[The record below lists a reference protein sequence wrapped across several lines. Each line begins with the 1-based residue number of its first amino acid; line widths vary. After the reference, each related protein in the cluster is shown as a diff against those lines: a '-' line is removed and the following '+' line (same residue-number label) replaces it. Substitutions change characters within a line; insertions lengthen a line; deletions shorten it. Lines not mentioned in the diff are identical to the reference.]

1 MGDLIA
7 EFLGCLD
14 RMASDATLDDCDAYI
29 EAGDL
34 RERLRE
40 LIDSQDRAVDR
51 LASLEETLRRY
62 AFKLVQASDD
72 GGDFRNLDT
81 SETLHRIG
89 EELHAIRKDHTAS
102 PFVDGKPG
110 ALDRLARALYGRD
123 PRPQDYLGGSDA
135 RIFDDAAEALGA
147 KDDGGERLAQ
157 LVAALNR
164 LASGW
169 RVDANDVVRE
179 RDARISQ
186 TSTGWRSQTLND
198 CADALRDLLAGKYTT
213 QSERLADD
221 DAKKAELWG
230 MLVSMIGH
238 GETLAALTDHELA
251 AKLEGGL
258 ADLPIHSRRYAL
270 IESLL
275 ARLERADGDVCEPLD
290 GESDPEYRKARVCR
304 DCEHWRGE
312 GHDKHCALFTVGKV
326 PSECPAWKRKRATP
340 LEFVKRVPGE
350 YGGDVLVR
358 RQACAWP
365 KCEAAATH
373 VQPMCGG
380 PGSFVDVPLCAEH
393 FEAMKLNP
401 HADISISATTTRDDE
416 PTVPGGTPLPKKGG
430 ES

>member
-1 MGDLIA
+1 MGDILQELLDALDGIEPTRYA
-7 EFLGCLD
+7 LGNV
-14 RMASDATLDDCDAYI
+14 R
-29 EAGDL
+29 AGDA

-40 LIDSQDRAVDR
+40 LIDSQDRAIDR

-81 SETLHRIG
+81 SETLKRIG

-102 PFVDGKPG
+102 PFVDGEPG

-135 RIFDDAAEALGA
+135 RIFDDATEALAA
-147 KDDGGERLAQ
+147 KDGGGERLAQ

-164 LASGW
+164 LVHGW
-169 RVDANDVVRE
+169 REETDAE
-179 RDARISQ
+179 ECGSEEGDALR
-186 TSTGWRSQTLND
+186 R

-213 QSERLADD
+213 QSDRLADD

-275 ARLERADGDVCEPLD
+275 ARLERADGDACEPLD
-290 GESDPEYRKARVCR
+290 GESDPEYRKARSCR
-304 DCEHWRGE
+304 DCEHWHGE
-312 GHDKHCALFTVGKV
+312 GRDKHCSLFTAAKV
-326 PSECPAWKRKRATP
+326 PSECPAWKRKRANP
-340 LEFVKRVPGE
+340 IESVKHVPGE
-350 YGGDVLVR
+350 FGGDVLVR
-358 RQACAWP
+358 RERCAWP
-365 KCEAAATH
+365 KCEAASTH

-393 FEAMKLNP
+393 FEAMKLGP
-401 HADISISATTTRDDE
+401 HANISISAKSMRDDE
-416 PTVPGGTPLPKKGG
+416 PTMPGVPTPLPKKGG